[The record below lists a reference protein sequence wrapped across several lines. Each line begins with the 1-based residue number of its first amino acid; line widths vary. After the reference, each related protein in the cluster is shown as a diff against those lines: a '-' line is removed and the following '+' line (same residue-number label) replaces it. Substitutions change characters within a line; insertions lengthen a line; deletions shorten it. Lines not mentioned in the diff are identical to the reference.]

1 MVRIPVLG
9 LVEVQMVPLASKMVV
24 DRNIWP
30 NKPLLDASDE
40 EGR

>member
-1 MVRIPVLG
+1 MVRISVLG

-24 DRNIWP
+24 DRNIWS